1 MHDQRSEVGEK
12 AGGSL
17 PEVDDV
23 AGVVLGILVSSH
35 PGLLGIEE
43 LVCEFAGLRDR
54 GSARVL
60 VEDGLAQLLASGLAH
75 RLDGFVFASR
85 AAMRA
90 REWIS

>member
-1 MHDQRSEVGEK
+1 MHDQRSEVG
-12 AGGSL
+12 GSL
-17 PEVDDV
+17 PDVDEV
-23 AGVVLGILVSSH
+23 AGVVLGILVSNH

-75 RLDGFVFASR
+75 RLDGFVFATR

-90 REWIS
+90 REWIA